1 VKRHDGVNRNSRGFT
16 LIEVLVALAIV
27 AIGMAAVLSTLTS
40 SASTVIYMKDR
51 TLAQWI
57 ALNHIAEQRLQAQV
71 PALGNTEGDID
82 YAGSKWHWRQETVAT
97 AVQGM
102 VRMDVHVRPADIK
115 ADNEH
120 GWYVTL
126 SGIMGDAVGA
136 PRGDMPLWGTGTT
149 IPCQN
154 GQNGPSTNRLPN
166 GQVVPPNSPNNSLGN
181 QPCQNGQGTPG
192 QSGTNT
198 NGTNTNG
205 TNTNGT
211 NTNGTNTNTN
221 TNTNNNTGTG
231 R

>member
-1 VKRHDGVNRNSRGFT
+1 MKRRGYRSAHGFT

-51 TLAQWI
+51 TVAQWI
-57 ALNHIAEQRLQAQV
+57 ALNHIAEQRLQGQV
-71 PALGNTEGDID
+71 PALGNTDGDLD

-102 VRMDVHVRPADIK
+102 VRMDVHVRPADSK
-115 ADNEH
+115 ADNDH

-149 IPCQN
+149 VPGCQN
-154 GQNGPSTNRLPN
+154 GNGQPSTTNQLQNGQVPPATNNTLGNNQPCPNGTQGNQLPN
-166 GQVVPPNSPNNSLGN
+166 GQVPPPGR
-181 QPCQNGQGTPG
+181 PGTPPR
-192 QSGTNT
+192 NPP
-198 NGTNTNG
+198 
-205 TNTNGT
+205 
-211 NTNGTNTNTN
+211 
-221 TNTNNNTGTG
+221 

>member
-1 VKRHDGVNRNSRGFT
+1 MNRPSRGFT

-57 ALNHIAEQRLQAQV
+57 ALNHIAEQRLQSQV
-71 PALGNTEGDID
+71 PSLGNTEGDVD

-115 ADNEH
+115 ADEDH

-136 PRGDMPLWGTGTT
+136 PRGDMPLWGTGVTG
-149 IPCQN
+149 PC
-154 GQNGPSTNRLPN
+154 QNGPSTSGLSTPTTTTNGNPAAANTPCPNGTPGQPSTNNLPN
-166 GQVVPPNSPNNSLGN
+166 GQVPPAGAKSPA
-181 QPCQNGQGTPG
+181 PPGT
-192 QSGTNT
+192 T
-198 NGTNTNG
+198 
-205 TNTNGT
+205 
-211 NTNGTNTNTN
+211 
-221 TNTNNNTGTG
+221 TGTTN
-231 R
+231 

>member
-1 VKRHDGVNRNSRGFT
+1 VRRRGDVNRRSRGFT

-57 ALNHIAEQRLQAQV
+57 ALNHIAEQRLQGQV
-71 PALGNTEGDID
+71 PALGNTEGDLD

-115 ADNEH
+115 ADNDH
-120 GWYVTL
+120 SWYVTL

-149 IPCQN
+149 TPCQN
-154 GQNGPSTNRLPN
+154 GSTGATATTGTGATTGTNGVTT
-166 GQVVPPNSPNNSLGN
+166 QLGN
-181 QPCQNGQGTPG
+181 TPC
-192 QSGTNT
+192 QSGTSGSNGT
-198 NGTNTNG
+198 TGTNTTNNG
-205 TNTNGT
+205 ATNTTGT
-211 NTNGTNTNTN
+211 GTLGTGT
-221 TNTNNNTGTG
+221 TTNTGTPK
-231 R
+231 